1 MKIEIS
7 ESKLFLRAS
16 DVEDGEVVT
25 LLDEGTIR
33 EADFG
38 TGRVKQVFEI
48 LVEHKGEKKLWTV
61 NKTTLKNLVQAFG
74 NETSK
79 WVGKKVKLT
88 KVKVNVRG
96 QLKDA
101 IVGQPIKNKSE
112 RKSERKQNRKKNKVE
127 VIKI

>member
-7 ESKLFLRAS
+7 ESKQFIRAS
-16 DVEDGEVVT
+16 DVEDGDIVT
-25 LLDEGTIR
+25 LLDEGGIR

-48 LVEHKGEKKLWTV
+48 LVEHKGEKKLWTM

-74 NETSK
+74 DETSK
-79 WVGKKVKLT
+79 WIGKKVKLT

-96 QLKDA
+96 QLRDC
-101 IVGQPIKNKSE
+101 IVGQPIKNSKNKKSE
-112 RKSERKQNRKKNKVE
+112 KKQSKRQSKVE